1 MLVVQ
6 FGADVGP
13 FFMQGTIEEALEDIL
28 RVAWCV
34 LYAPMVGGSLG
45 IGMQT
50 EPNGVQLDAV

>member
-1 MLVVQ
+1 
-6 FGADVGP
+6 
-13 FFMQGTIEEALEDIL
+13 MQGAIKEALEDVL

-50 EPNGVQLDAV
+50 QSNGVQLDAV